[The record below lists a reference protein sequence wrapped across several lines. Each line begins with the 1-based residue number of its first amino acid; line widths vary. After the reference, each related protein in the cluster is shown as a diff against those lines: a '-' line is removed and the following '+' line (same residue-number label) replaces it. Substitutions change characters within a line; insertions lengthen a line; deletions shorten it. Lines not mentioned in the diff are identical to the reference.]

1 MATTTAKITVTSSDL
16 MGSQALNL
24 ASTATLTDENNST
37 GTTQTSGLASKVFG
51 DTNPVTLFDGDA
63 YGTGSH
69 KLYIKNLETDVTKYF
84 EIKINAEVIGRLY
97 AGDWAFIPWRAA
109 ADTNDIIVTAGGAS
123 QSLEYML
130 FYQS

>member
-97 AGDWAFIPWRAA
+97 A
-109 ADTNDIIVTAGGAS
+109 VTGLLYLGE
-123 QSLEYML
+123 LL
-130 FYQS
+130 LILTILL